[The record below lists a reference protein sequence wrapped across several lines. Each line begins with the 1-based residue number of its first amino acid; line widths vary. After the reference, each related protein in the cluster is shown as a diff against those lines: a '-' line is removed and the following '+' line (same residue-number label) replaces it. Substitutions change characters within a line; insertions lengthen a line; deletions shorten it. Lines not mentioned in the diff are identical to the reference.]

1 MRTHTHLCL
10 DCGMIEGTGYLTLQ
24 VCLTILREKVVQQI
38 FSILHSLYPQDLW
51 EFVLLPLKEPRQWQH
66 QLDSRTDRLFHR
78 TWVCFIKEFNL
89 FGKILNFKIVLD
101 IGRPAWTHLPDL
113 IKCHF
118 VLIKFH
124 HSNAWSKKLW
134 ISQLDDSM
142 FRNLLECA
150 NYEVRL
156 NLILW
161 PTQV

>member
-24 VCLTILREKVVQQI
+24 VCLTVLRVVQQI

-89 FGKILNFKIVLD
+89 FGKILDFKIVLH
-101 IGRPAWTHLPDL
+101 IGRPVL

-118 VLIKFH
+118 VLIKFL
-124 HSNAWSKKLW
+124 HSNTWSKELW
-134 ISQLDDSM
+134 ISQLDDPM